1 MLGWLSDGV
10 VLVLEGYAKRREP
23 ALGVA
28 REPEGSEDSSVG
40 SSVEQADVP
49 DSVRSLE
56 TVLEAAGTIG
66 SRLFSYFHHL
76 MGVRLAEPCL
86 N

>member
-1 MLGWLSDGV
+1 MLGWLSDDV
-10 VLVLEGYAKRREP
+10 VLVLDGNANRRDP
-23 ALGVA
+23 ALRLLESLKAA
-28 REPEGSEDSSVG
+28 RIPCRELG
-40 SSVEQADVP
+40 EQADVP

-56 TVLEAAGTIG
+56 TALDVAGTIG